1 MSSKNVWD
9 AHGNRIG
16 EDVITTDR
24 DGLTHIT
31 HYDNHNNRIGRSYET
46 RDHRGEVYMIHED
59 ARGNRLG
66 RSTVERDWWGDYY
79 VKTEESRWARQDR
92 QKETER
98 KNERNEEGSDPSAG
112 IVGDAL
118 YGIVMFV
125 LKIVGYLFIGTF
137 LFQFVFVAGCTI
149 WPFVLLMPVL
159 NISDSLSVIVPAYF
173 LLIGL
178 LEMAFWPYAGILLY
192 RRWKKE
198 INWKDFFLAILR
210 WAIIGPFAYRWLLGK
225 KNEKTT
231 KEYDPHRPYDLPLW
245 QCPACGKN
253 IFTAGRFCPDCGTK
267 RPDTPD
273 FVTKFCP
280 NCGKP
285 IKVIPGEKTGVCS
298 DCGYV
303 YSSKQK

>member
-1 MSSKNVWD
+1 VERKTIWKGSTRV
-9 AHGNRIG
+9 G

-24 DGLTHIT
+24 EGLTHIA
-31 HYDNHNNRIGRSYET
+31 HYDSHNSLVGRSYET
-46 RDHRGEVYMIHED
+46 RDYKGEVYMVHED

-79 VKTEESRWARQDR
+79 VKTEQSRFTREKAEAERREKEQSKKRTVPQEENDDHESSPVVDL
-92 QKETER
+92 
-98 KNERNEEGSDPSAG
+98 
-112 IVGDAL
+112 L
-118 YGIVMFV
+118 YGLAMIGIKIFIALMGYV
-125 LKIVGYLFIGTF
+125 LVAMASMPLAIEILMTALNNTGNAGFGWF
-137 LFQFVFVAGCTI
+137 GVFSIITI
-149 WPFVLLMPVL
+149 
-159 NISDSLSVIVPAYF
+159 SYF
-173 LLIGL
+173 
-178 LEMAFWPYAGILLY
+178 PYIGILLY

-198 INWKDFFLAILR
+198 INWKDFFLAVLR

-225 KNEKTT
+225 EKEKTT

-253 IFTAGRFCPDCGTK
+253 IFTEGQFCPDCGTK
-267 RPDTPD
+267 QPDEPS
-273 FVTKFCP
+273 FYTKYCP

-285 IKVIPGEKTGVCS
+285 ITDIPGEKTGVCS